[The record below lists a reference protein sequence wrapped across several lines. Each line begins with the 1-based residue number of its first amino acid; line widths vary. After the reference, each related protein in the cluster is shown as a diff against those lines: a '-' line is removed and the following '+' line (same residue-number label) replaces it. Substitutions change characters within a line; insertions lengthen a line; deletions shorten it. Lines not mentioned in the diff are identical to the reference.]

1 MENTELIHWGI
12 KGMRWG
18 IRRYQNKDGSL
29 TAAGRK
35 RYGDGEAISD
45 TSKESYEEGKARALK
60 SGSATDVLKYQG
72 DLSNKELEDALQRI
86 RKENELKGYSDKEIA
101 AGKDKA
107 EQIFNKMGKVTDY
120 AVTAAKTWN
129 MAANIVNAFGNMPV
143 ELPKIETDITKGNR
157 AMRKAE
163 KKKQAEAEAA
173 EREKQKLEEA
183 AEQQA
188 KADAKAAKAAEKT
201 AKQEAKQ
208 AAKAEK
214 QAAKEEKQA
223 EKAEAKAAKEAAKE
237 QEIPT
242 VKATKVKPEKKPL
255 WEDTGPVYDADY
267 TEVVNSPSTSAGR
280 SAVNNSDVLKRI
292 W

>member
-1 MENTELIHWGI
+1 MENVELIHWGI

-35 RYGDGEAISD
+35 RYGDDDATSD
-45 TSKESYEEGKARALK
+45 VSKESYEEGKARALK
-60 SGSATDVLKYQG
+60 SGTATDVLKYQG

-107 EQIFNKMGKVTDY
+107 EQIFNKMGKATDY

-173 EREKQKLEEA
+173 EREKRQSAEA
-183 AEQQA
+183 AEKQA
-188 KADAKAAKAAEKT
+188 KIDAQAAKAAEKA

-214 QAAKEEKQA
+214 QAAKEA
-223 EKAEAKAAKEAAKE
+223 EKVAKE
-237 QEIPT
+237 QEAPT

-255 WEDTGPVYDADY
+255 WEDTGPIYDADY
-267 TEVVNSPSTSAGR
+267 TEIIDNPVTVSGR
-280 SAVNNSDVLKRI
+280 SAVNNSDFWKRLE
-292 W
+292 